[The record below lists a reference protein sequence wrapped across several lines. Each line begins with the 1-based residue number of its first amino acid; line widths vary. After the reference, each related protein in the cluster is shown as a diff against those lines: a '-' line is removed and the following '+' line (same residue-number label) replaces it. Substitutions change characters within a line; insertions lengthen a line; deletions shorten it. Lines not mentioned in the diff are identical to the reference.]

1 MYKINTNPTF
11 NPIDQSYI
19 GGKIPINSLNDWPI
33 DPVKKKP
40 MTPLLTLHQDIFFI
54 PTIPEG
60 MALTVFLSLNDID
73 PIRNYR
79 INRINNIAFSDAIQY
94 KSKEIIKSKV
104 LLYPVGDLKIHPDS
118 IELPSIGIE
127 RVMAEKEEE
136 EKDQEDEFNGVI
148 CSKIGGRAGWLQDPI
163 YPSPKYLFY
172 LQIMESDLVHLDRKF
187 NGIFEDGAGYLF
199 IDMGMRKKTKLAVSG
214 EFIVQYT

>member
-1 MYKINTNPTF
+1 MYKINTNTIF
-11 NPIDQSYI
+11 NPIDQSYL
-19 GGKIPINSLNDWPI
+19 GGKIPINSLDDWPI
-33 DPVKKKP
+33 DPLSKRP

-60 MALTVFLSLNDID
+60 MALTVFLSLNNID
-73 PIRNYR
+73 SIRNYR
-79 INRINNIAFSDAIQY
+79 INRINNIAFSDTMEY
-94 KSKEIIKSKV
+94 KSREIIKSKV
-104 LLYPVGDLKIHPDS
+104 LLYPVGALKIHPES

-127 RVMAEKEEE
+127 RVRAEKEEE
-136 EKDQEDEFNGVI
+136 EKDQEDEINGVI
-148 CSKIGGRAGWLQDPI
+148 CSKIGGRAGWLQDSI
-163 YPSPKYLFY
+163 YPSPKHLFF
-172 LQIMESDLVHLDRKF
+172 LQIMESDLVRLDQKF